1 MTTVMV
7 DADCGLCTRLLSFV
21 HPRLSDASAIRFV
34 GLGTDAARIGL
45 GERYDEVIAIDT
57 LVVMEGA
64 RLHLRSSAALRLA
77 AHMKL
82 PWRLLT
88 VFGVIPAPIRDAMY
102 RFVAQRRGWFGPAV
116 ACPVD
121 LGQATSGT

>member
-21 HPRLSDASAIRFV
+21 HPRLTDLDAVRFI
-34 GLGTDAARIGL
+34 GLDTDAARREL

-57 LVVMEGA
+57 LVVVEGN
-64 RLHLRSSAALRLA
+64 RLHLRSAAALRLA
-77 AHMKL
+77 GLMRL
-82 PWRLLT
+82 PWRLLG
-88 VFGVIPAPIRDAMY
+88 VFGLVPTPIRDAMY

-121 LGQATSGT
+121 LGSPRA